1 MNSLVFILVMFILS
15 LVFDKL
21 KQARVKTEELPKKK
35 KKVKISTGKVSSN
48 NPRIK
53 EEPLERKPRVIV
65 DREKEIVSKLE
76 EFDFDDLWEGFFGK
90 NISASLLKLFLKY
103 LI

>member
-1 MNSLVFILVMFILS
+1 MNSLVFILIMFILS

-21 KQARVKTEELPKKK
+21 KQAKVKNEEIPKKK
-35 KKVKISTGKVSSN
+35 KKVKISTNKVSSN

-65 DREKEIVSKLE
+65 DREKEIVSNTLT
-76 EFDFDDLWEGFFGK
+76 FDKERILNDIIFSEVLSK
-90 NISASLLKLFLKY
+90 PKSKR
-103 LI
+103 

>member
-35 KKVKISTGKVSSN
+35 KKVKISTDKVSSN

-65 DREKEIVSKLE
+65 DREKEIVSNTLT
-76 EFDFDDLWEGFFGK
+76 FDKERILSDIIFSEVLSK
-90 NISASLLKLFLKY
+90 PKSKR
-103 LI
+103 

>member
-35 KKVKISTGKVSSN
+35 KKVKISTDKVSSN

-65 DREKEIVSKLE
+65 DWEKEIVSNTLT
-76 EFDFDDLWEGFFGK
+76 FDKERILNDIIFSEVLSK
-90 NISASLLKLFLKY
+90 PKSKR
-103 LI
+103 

>member
-1 MNSLVFILVMFILS
+1 MNSLVFILIMFILS

-21 KQARVKTEELPKKK
+21 KQAKVKNEEIPKKK
-35 KKVKISTGKVSSN
+35 KKVKLSTNKVSSN

-65 DREKEIVSKLE
+65 DREKEIVSNSLT
-76 EFDFDDLWEGFFGK
+76 FDKERILNDIIFSEILSK
-90 NISASLLKLFLKY
+90 PKSKR
-103 LI
+103 

>member
-35 KKVKISTGKVSSN
+35 KKVKISTDKVSSN
-48 NPRIK
+48 NLRIK

-65 DREKEIVSKLE
+65 DREKEIVSNSLT
-76 EFDFDDLWEGFFGK
+76 FDKERILNDIIFSEVLSK
-90 NISASLLKLFLKY
+90 PKSKR
-103 LI
+103 

>member
-35 KKVKISTGKVSSN
+35 KKVKISTNKVSSN

-65 DREKEIVSKLE
+65 DREKEIVSNTLT
-76 EFDFDDLWEGFFGK
+76 FDKERILNDIIFSEVLSK
-90 NISASLLKLFLKY
+90 PKSKR
-103 LI
+103 

>member
-21 KQARVKTEELPKKK
+21 KQAKVKNEEIPKKK
-35 KKVKISTGKVSSN
+35 KKVKISTNKVSSN

-65 DREKEIVSKLE
+65 DREKEIVSNSLT
-76 EFDFDDLWEGFFGK
+76 FDKERILNDIIFSEILSK
-90 NISASLLKLFLKY
+90 PKSKR
-103 LI
+103 

>member
-21 KQARVKTEELPKKK
+21 KQARVKNEELPKKK
-35 KKVKISTGKVSSN
+35 KKVKISTDKVSSN

-65 DREKEIVSKLE
+65 DREKEIVSNTLT
-76 EFDFDDLWEGFFGK
+76 FDKERILNDIIFSEVLSK
-90 NISASLLKLFLKY
+90 PKSKR
-103 LI
+103 

>member
-1 MNSLVFILVMFILS
+1 MNSLVFILIMFILS

-21 KQARVKTEELPKKK
+21 KQAKVKNEEIPKKK
-35 KKVKISTGKVSSN
+35 KKVKLSTNKVSSN

-65 DREKEIVSKLE
+65 DREKEIVSNSLT
-76 EFDFDDLWEGFFGK
+76 FDKERILNDIIFSEVLSK
-90 NISASLLKLFLKY
+90 PKSKR
-103 LI
+103 

>member
-21 KQARVKTEELPKKK
+21 KQAKVKNEEIPKKK
-35 KKVKISTGKVSSN
+35 KKVKISTNKVSSS

-53 EEPLERKPRVIV
+53 EESLERKPRVIV
-65 DREKEIVSKLE
+65 DREKEIVSNTLT
-76 EFDFDDLWEGFFGK
+76 FDKERILNDIIFSEVLSK
-90 NISASLLKLFLKY
+90 PKSKR
-103 LI
+103 

>member
-1 MNSLVFILVMFILS
+1 MNSLVFILIMFILS

-21 KQARVKTEELPKKK
+21 KQAKVKNEEIPKKK
-35 KKVKISTGKVSSN
+35 KKVKISTDKVSS

-65 DREKEIVSKLE
+65 DREKEIVSNSLT
-76 EFDFDDLWEGFFGK
+76 FDKERILNDIIFSEVLSK
-90 NISASLLKLFLKY
+90 PKSKR
-103 LI
+103 

>member
-21 KQARVKTEELPKKK
+21 KEARVKNEELPKKK
-35 KKVKISTGKVSSN
+35 KKVKISTNKVSSN
-48 NPRIK
+48 NSRIK

-65 DREKEIVSKLE
+65 DREKEIVSNTLT
-76 EFDFDDLWEGFFGK
+76 FDKERILNDIIFSEVLSK
-90 NISASLLKLFLKY
+90 PKSKR
-103 LI
+103 

>member
-1 MNSLVFILVMFILS
+1 MNSLVFILIMFILS

-21 KQARVKTEELPKKK
+21 KQAKVKNEEIPKKK
-35 KKVKISTGKVSSN
+35 KKVKISTNKVSSN

-65 DREKEIVSKLE
+65 DREKEIVSNSLT
-76 EFDFDDLWEGFFGK
+76 FDKERILNDIIFSEILSK
-90 NISASLLKLFLKY
+90 PKSKR
-103 LI
+103 

>member
-1 MNSLVFILVMFILS
+1 MNSLVFILIMFILS

-21 KQARVKTEELPKKK
+21 KQAKVKNEEIPKKK
-35 KKVKISTGKVSSN
+35 KKVKISTNKVSSN

-65 DREKEIVSKLE
+65 DREKEIVSNTLT
-76 EFDFDDLWEGFFGK
+76 FDKERILNDIIFSEILSK
-90 NISASLLKLFLKY
+90 PKSKR
-103 LI
+103 

>member
-35 KKVKISTGKVSSN
+35 KKVKISTDKVSSN
-48 NPRIK
+48 NLRIK

-65 DREKEIVSKLE
+65 DREKQIVSNTLT
-76 EFDFDDLWEGFFGK
+76 FDKERILNDIIFSEVLSK
-90 NISASLLKLFLKY
+90 PKSKR
-103 LI
+103 

>member
-1 MNSLVFILVMFILS
+1 MNSLVFILIMFILS

-21 KQARVKTEELPKKK
+21 KQAKVKNEEIPKKK
-35 KKVKISTGKVSSN
+35 KKVKISTDKVSSN

-65 DREKEIVSKLE
+65 DREKEIVSNTLT
-76 EFDFDDLWEGFFGK
+76 FDKERILNDIIFSEVLSK
-90 NISASLLKLFLKY
+90 PKSKR
-103 LI
+103 

>member
-35 KKVKISTGKVSSN
+35 KNVKISTNKVSSN

-53 EEPLERKPRVIV
+53 EKSLERKPRVIV
-65 DREKEIVSKLE
+65 DREKEIVSNTLT
-76 EFDFDDLWEGFFGK
+76 FDK
-90 NISASLLKLFLKY
+90 
-103 LI
+103 

>member
-15 LVFDKL
+15 LVFDKV
-21 KQARVKTEELPKKK
+21 KQAKVKNEEIPKKK
-35 KKVKISTGKVSSN
+35 KKMRISTNKVSSN

-65 DREKEIVSKLE
+65 DREKEIVSNTLT
-76 EFDFDDLWEGFFGK
+76 FDKERILNDIIFSEILSK
-90 NISASLLKLFLKY
+90 PKSKR
-103 LI
+103 

>member
-21 KQARVKTEELPKKK
+21 KQAKVKNEEIPKKK
-35 KKVKISTGKVSSN
+35 KKMKISTDKVSSN

-53 EEPLERKPRVIV
+53 EKPLERKPRVIV
-65 DREKEIVSKLE
+65 DREKEIVSNTLT
-76 EFDFDDLWEGFFGK
+76 FDKERILNDIIFSEVLSK
-90 NISASLLKLFLKY
+90 PKSKR
-103 LI
+103 

>member
-21 KQARVKTEELPKKK
+21 KQDKVKNEEITKKK
-35 KKVKISTGKVSSN
+35 KKVKISTNKVSSS

-65 DREKEIVSKLE
+65 DREKEIVSNSLT
-76 EFDFDDLWEGFFGK
+76 FDKERILNDIIFSEVLSK
-90 NISASLLKLFLKY
+90 PKSKR
-103 LI
+103 

>member
-1 MNSLVFILVMFILS
+1 MNSLVFILIMFILS

-21 KQARVKTEELPKKK
+21 KQAKVKNEEIPKKK
-35 KKVKISTGKVSSN
+35 KKVKISTNKVSSN

-65 DREKEIVSKLE
+65 DREKEIVSNTLT
-76 EFDFDDLWEGFFGK
+76 FDKERILNDVIFSEILSK
-90 NISASLLKLFLKY
+90 PKSKR
-103 LI
+103 

>member
-21 KQARVKTEELPKKK
+21 KQARVKNEEIPKKK
-35 KKVKISTGKVSSN
+35 KKVKISTDKVSSN

-65 DREKEIVSKLE
+65 DREKEIVSNTLT
-76 EFDFDDLWEGFFGK
+76 FDKERILNDIIFSEVLSK
-90 NISASLLKLFLKY
+90 PKSKR
-103 LI
+103 

>member
-35 KKVKISTGKVSSN
+35 KKVKISTDKVSSN

-65 DREKEIVSKLE
+65 DREKEIVSNSLT
-76 EFDFDDLWEGFFGK
+76 FDKERILNDIIFSEVLSK
-90 NISASLLKLFLKY
+90 PKSKR
-103 LI
+103 

>member
-1 MNSLVFILVMFILS
+1 MNSLVFILIMFILS

-21 KQARVKTEELPKKK
+21 KQAKVKNEEIPKKK
-35 KKVKISTGKVSSN
+35 KKVKLSTNKVSSN

-65 DREKEIVSKLE
+65 DREKEIVSNTLT
-76 EFDFDDLWEGFFGK
+76 FDKERILNDIIFSEVLSK
-90 NISASLLKLFLKY
+90 PKSKR
-103 LI
+103 

>member
-1 MNSLVFILVMFILS
+1 MNSLVFILIMFILS

-21 KQARVKTEELPKKK
+21 KQARVKNEEIPKKK
-35 KKVKISTGKVSSN
+35 KKVKISTDKVSSN

-65 DREKEIVSKLE
+65 DREKEIVSNTLT
-76 EFDFDDLWEGFFGK
+76 FDKERILNDIIFSEVLSK
-90 NISASLLKLFLKY
+90 PKSKR
-103 LI
+103 